1 MKSET
6 LFLDNQLCHRFYVV
20 SNALTRAYRPMLEAL
35 DLTYPQYIVMM
46 SLWQKDQVTVKE
58 LLQHTQIDG
67 GAMTLMLKKLEKK
80 LIVNIT
86 PSEEDKRVKLIS
98 LTEKGQALQQK
109 ALKLR
114 ESVLCQF
121 APISEQELLQ
131 LTELVDK
138 LKNNLTD

>member
-1 MKSET
+1 MNSET

-67 GAMTLMLKKLEKK
+67 GAMSLMLKKLENK

-86 PSEEDKRVKLIS
+86 PSVEDKRVKLIS
-98 LTEKGQALQQK
+98 LTEKGQALQQE

-114 ESVLCQF
+114 ESVLCQL